1 MELRESLLGEFLRF
15 LNTLSATHVTV
26 RAVLASDQWFTML
39 LKIVDIDMITGT
51 YLISINYKIV
61 GIAGAYRVF
70 YETFYFFF
78 YTHSNC

>member
-1 MELRESLLGEFLRF
+1 MELRESLLGDFLRF

-51 YLISINYKIV
+51 NYKIV

-70 YETFYFFF
+70 CETSYFFF